1 MRISKSNAK
10 HCQSGLKYES
20 QDSLISA
27 EELCAN
33 KREIKFEYGQAKRKY
48 EHNLTPVQK
57 LILQAARTNN
67 VVYIKQMAEV
77 HFAREFNFVDHKNR
91 TPLYIAVENK
101 NVEAVRELL
110 RIGADVN
117 MKCVDGNTCL
127 HRMMICQ
134 DEDPRNEKIINILL
148 NNGQF
153 TRKQLVTHQKF
164 HKKTKTPYTML
175 MLKNRANI
183 KAVNKMNKTAL
194 YYASQKRT
202 KDFGWQQEVC
212 NVIDYE

>member
-1 MRISKSNAK
+1 MSGRVSYRQESVKKPRPPPKDFPQLAKLDKLDNEVRISKSNAK

-33 KREIKFEYGQAKRKY
+33 KKEIKFEYGQAKRKY

-77 HFAREFNFVDHKNR
+77 HFAKEFNFVDHKNR

-117 MKCVDGNTCL
+117 MKCIDGNTCL

-148 NNGQF
+148 NNGQY
-153 TRKQLVTHQKF
+153 T
-164 HKKTKTPYTML
+164 KK
-175 MLKNRANI
+175 
-183 KAVNKMNKTAL
+183 
-194 YYASQKRT
+194 
-202 KDFGWQQEVC
+202 
-212 NVIDYE
+212 